1 MFSILIVED
10 NDNTRKLMSVVLQN
24 AGYTA
29 LTATDGAEALEMMD
43 HHHVDL
49 AVVDIM
55 MPHMNG
61 YEFTRTL
68 REGNCDLPILMVTA
82 KVSQEDKK
90 EGFAAGVDDYMI
102 KPVDEEELLWRIAA
116 LLRRAKS
123 ASEHRISVGETVLDH
138 NDFTVTRSS
147 ESVTLAPKEFLLL
160 YKFLASPRRLFTK
173 RQLID
178 EIWGMDSDTDEH
190 SVEVHINRLR
200 EKFRNNK
207 DFEIRT
213 IRGFGYMGITGDKP

>member
-61 YEFTRTL
+61 YEFTLTL

-90 EGFAAGVDDYMI
+90 EGLILHQVVFL
-102 KPVDEEELLWRIAA
+102 KELI
-116 LLRRAKS
+116 
-123 ASEHRISVGETVLDH
+123 I
-138 NDFTVTRSS
+138 
-147 ESVTLAPKEFLLL
+147 
-160 YKFLASPRRLFTK
+160 
-173 RQLID
+173 
-178 EIWGMDSDTDEH
+178 
-190 SVEVHINRLR
+190 
-200 EKFRNNK
+200 
-207 DFEIRT
+207 
-213 IRGFGYMGITGDKP
+213 